1 MSPTIQQQQACDKML
16 YSCCPA
22 LRIYFSLRIFMI
34 YIYQIILWSSPPLC
48 MWSLISQSFTFKL
61 PLQSQV
67 HDVHKVL
74 SQSLGHYPALK
85 TSKSEPD
92 KGKVKSTKA
101 LRPGPQ
107 SRNTL
112 NFFFKSSLNPFL
124 TANDNSPPHFP
135 FLLWRYNMR
144 AFLFIW
150 QLLCKHNKCSLIKT

>member
-48 MWSLISQSFTFKL
+48 MWSVKALHLNCRFR
-61 PLQSQV
+61 V
-67 HDVHKVL
+67 HNVHKVL
-74 SQSLGHYPALK
+74 SQRLGHYPALK
-85 TSKSEPD
+85 ASKSEPD

-107 SRNTL
+107 SRNTS
-112 NFFFKSSLNPFL
+112 NFFFQSLRPLFWPQPTNPFQI
-124 TANDNSPPHFP
+124 FP
-135 FLLWRYNMR
+135 SCFEDITCARSYSFDSFFVNITN
-144 AFLFIW
+144 AV
-150 QLLCKHNKCSLIKT
+150 